1 MIRSPGRRPF
11 NNKTRSYGSRSRSH
25 PRSRPTPR
33 PSLSLY
39 IFIYVCACVCARVR
53 KRINFSR
60 AFMLSDRPNSTHTH
74 THTRTRFPHSA
85 VVPHLHDVST
95 FRRVRE
101 RRGNTHTLRNVR
113 GRGVRMYVRLRKYG
127 LTTRPRVH
135 LPTCRRKIITT
146 REISKY
152 TYAKC
157 APGEPYNTMI
167 KHGRKGAGDPRNRF
181 SIPSKRIFSFFSCYC
196 WKNYLPLVHP
206 PS

>member
-39 IFIYVCACVCARVR
+39 IYLYMCACVCARVR

-60 AFMLSDRPNSTHTH
+60 AFMLSDRPNSTH

-146 REISKY
+146 SEISKY

>member
-39 IFIYVCACVCARVR
+39 IYLYMCVRACVRVSAREL
-53 KRINFSR
+53 ISR
-60 AFMLSDRPNSTHTH
+60 EPLCSLTDQTPH

-146 REISKY
+146 SEISKY

>member
-1 MIRSPGRRPF
+1 MCVR
-11 NNKTRSYGSRSRSH
+11 
-25 PRSRPTPR
+25 
-33 PSLSLY
+33 
-39 IFIYVCACVCARVR
+39 ACVRVSAREL
-53 KRINFSR
+53 ISR
-60 AFMLSDRPNSTHTH
+60 EPLCSLTDQTPHTH
-74 THTRTRFPHSA
+74 THTRTRFPHST

-146 REISKY
+146 SEISKY